1 MSRDKVRQAL
11 QMASDALEPALADDD
26 EFVAPGS
33 QLEAEIEAHK
43 AVNEALREH
52 LDTRECVSRLADV
65 IDDDDC
71 GYDALLNAAISVVDH
86 FREDDGP
93 ENADG

>member
-1 MSRDKVRQAL
+1 MRRDKVRQAL

-52 LDTRECVSRLADV
+52 LDTRECVRRLADV
-65 IDDDDC
+65 IDDEDC
-71 GYDALLNAAISVVDH
+71 GLDALLNAAVSLVEH
-86 FREDDGP
+86 FREDDRP
-93 ENADG
+93 EKSDG